1 MESTKL
7 DLFWEEEKTI
17 RSPCDLIYSAY
28 SFMCY
33 WSGPYPEGTHH
44 RAISDGVD
52 LMLRMTNKLLGSAGV
67 KQGPALP
74 DSQDADLKPEDEEKS
89 DMGPG
94 ES

>member
-1 MESTKL
+1 
-7 DLFWEEEKTI
+7 
-17 RSPCDLIYSAY
+17 LIYSAY

-74 DSQDADLKPEDEEKS
+74 DSQDADLKPEDEEKRYGS
-89 DMGPG
+89 WRVIVNIRWVVSGHSFLM
-94 ES
+94 